1 MMDMDDPLDFEFED
15 QLISSSLVT
24 KKRKKVIGLDD
35 LLSDYYKEKSK
46 VVEKEYKQV
55 KNQKNY
61 NSDEDVNT
69 KEESLTKV
77 INQCE
82 HQMTEIS
89 GEEEMATWGIRV
101 FGNQKVPPPLDFPE
115 LQSCALLQSFMKNEL
130 NSLLELTSENGNTF
144 LEGLLANGWLYKL
157 VSTCGH
163 VQKSIATWTFNLML
177 YSPKEELRTSACD
190 FWCSVL
196 SSKNET
202 LLIEWSPSYFE
213 LKGALE
219 IYGFQFKL
227 SSNIESLHA
236 DSNYGGPPQ
245 NIRTWIKFAAAC
257 CCVRN
262 KQSIF
267 STSEAEE
274 LIEIIIFLF
283 LDRQLHGLVM
293 LLYKCMQSVISYF
306 TDNEWK
312 TSCNKIAKSLACRV
326 PRDLNCLRAVECIS
340 GVNTRSKQLRS
351 AVSYQ
356 ILLVGFDNKA
366 CDEEEILRLLISINV
381 KEKGCDLFKM
391 YIYLV
396 LTENWLLVNQM
407 LENNEEINA
416 MWGLY
421 LRNCSYQIAS
431 TDLRTYASKVRNKAS
446 YLLQGTINK

>member
-177 YSPKEELRTSACD
+177 YSSKEELRTSACD

-227 SSNIESLHA
+227 SSNIESSHA
-236 DSNYGGPPQ
+236 NSNCGGPPQ

-257 CCVRN
+257 CCVRV
-262 KQSIF
+262 S
-267 STSEAEE
+267 
-274 LIEIIIFLF
+274 
-283 LDRQLHGLVM
+283 
-293 LLYKCMQSVISYF
+293 
-306 TDNEWK
+306 
-312 TSCNKIAKSLACRV
+312 
-326 PRDLNCLRAVECIS
+326 RDLNCLRAVECIS

-356 ILLVGFDNKA
+356 ILLVCFDNKA

>member
-177 YSPKEELRTSACD
+177 YSSKEELRTSACD

-227 SSNIESLHA
+227 SSNIESSHA
-236 DSNYGGPPQ
+236 NSNCGGPPQ

-267 STSEAEE
+267 SASEAEE
-274 LIEIIIFLF
+274 LIEVIIFLF

-293 LLYKCMQSVISYF
+293 LLYECMQSVISYF

-326 PRDLNCLRAVECIS
+326 SRDLNCLRAVECIS

-356 ILLVGFDNKA
+356 ILLVCFDNKA